1 MKKLPRKRSYDS
13 LILIFPFQEKQFY
26 PTKPRH
32 LSSHYRSFARR
43 YKTSSFSIERLAKET
58 SEARIQRDFSN
69 GCTWRMIKSLR
80 HERPCRVSRSSA
92 RWRAISQNRVTCTP
106 RFINYSSQSYHGPRV
121 FIRAF
126 IFFFFFA
133 DERKTWPFSTRYDYR
148 SAFQL
153 LVEAIFFNCLPS
165 SLHPNGTSLLT
176 KIKGLLTRTLE
187 HASKRPSRSSSKG
200 TPWICTCSS
209 SLPHRPRTLP
219 SFL

>member
-80 HERPCRVSRSSA
+80 HARPSRFSQLRSLACNFSKSCHMHTSIYQLFFSILSRS
-92 RWRAISQNRVTCTP
+92 T
-106 RFINYSSQSYHGPRV
+106 RFYTRFY
-121 FIRAF
+121 
-126 IFFFFFA
+126 FFFFSSTS
-133 DERKTWPFSTRYDYR
+133 ERRGHLVPDTIIVPRSNFSSR
-148 SAFQL
+148 Q
-153 LVEAIFFNCLPS
+153 FFL
-165 SLHPNGTSLLT
+165 TVSLLPY
-176 KIKGLLTRTLE
+176 TRT
-187 HASKRPSRSSSKG
+187 ARVS
-200 TPWICTCSS
+200 
-209 SLPHRPRTLP
+209 
-219 SFL
+219 

>member
-32 LSSHYRSFARR
+32 LSFHYRSFARR

-80 HERPCRVSRSSA
+80 HARPCRVSRSSA

-106 RFINYSSQSYHGPRV
+106 RFINYSSQSYHGPRI

-126 IFFFFFA
+126 IFFFFSSTS
-133 DERKTWPFSTRYDYR
+133 ERRGHLVPDTIIVPRSNFSSR
-148 SAFQL
+148 Q
-153 LVEAIFFNCLPS
+153 FFL
-165 SLHPNGTSLLT
+165 TVSLLPY
-176 KIKGLLTRTLE
+176 TRT
-187 HASKRPSRSSSKG
+187 ARVS
-200 TPWICTCSS
+200 
-209 SLPHRPRTLP
+209 
-219 SFL
+219 